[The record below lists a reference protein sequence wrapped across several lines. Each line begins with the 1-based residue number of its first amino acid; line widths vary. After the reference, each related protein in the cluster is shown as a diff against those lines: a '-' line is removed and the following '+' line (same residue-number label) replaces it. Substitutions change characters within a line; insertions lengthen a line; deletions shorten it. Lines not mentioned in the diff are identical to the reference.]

1 MIDSHVLWLA
11 TSDPRGPLCIGQI
24 GAPSALMNGMER
36 RQSKARSE
44 VFARVRSA
52 IAARV
57 LPLCPDWAAEDLE
70 ALLDRMA
77 TLEIKYSHR
86 GDPFGWDYAS
96 PGLPRLTEQILRRI

>member
-1 MIDSHVLWLA
+1 
-11 TSDPRGPLCIGQI
+11 
-24 GAPSALMNGMER
+24 MER
-36 RQSKARSE
+36 RQGKARSE
-44 VFARVRSA
+44 VFARVREA

-57 LPLCPDWAAEDLE
+57 LPLCPDWASEDLE

-96 PGLPRLTEQILRRI
+96 PRLAGVTEQILRRI